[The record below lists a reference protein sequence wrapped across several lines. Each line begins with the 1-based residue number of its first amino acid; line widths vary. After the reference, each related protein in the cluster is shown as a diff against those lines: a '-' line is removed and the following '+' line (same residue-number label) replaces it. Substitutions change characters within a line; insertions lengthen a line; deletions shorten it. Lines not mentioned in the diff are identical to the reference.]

1 MEKSIMNL
9 SMVAGPVVGAVIGYF
24 TNSIA
29 VKMMF
34 RPLHPVKIGNITLPF
49 TPGLI
54 PKGKS
59 RLAKA
64 IGTTVGEQLLTKE
77 SLTESLLSDSMKE
90 KIADD
95 IKEFLQEQTQN
106 SDSLHEVMRNYTTME
121 KIEGKKKEIEGMIID
136 KIEVHLK
143 NADLGQV
150 VATEMLNQVNQ
161 YVQGTFLAMM
171 VNGEMLAPIAQKI
184 ADRVNEY
191 LENEGMDYI
200 ASALNMEADQLLNQS
215 ISVYGEKLYEE
226 KEVIANMAVS
236 IYEAFV
242 RSKMNSLIGQI
253 HISKI
258 VEDKINEMDVLEVE
272 ELVLSIMKKELNSVV
287 NLGAVIGFVIGI
299 INIFI

>member
-1 MEKSIMNL
+1 
-9 SMVAGPVVGAVIGYF
+9 
-24 TNSIA
+24 
-29 VKMMF
+29 MMF
-34 RPLHPVKIGNITLPF
+34 RPLHPVKIGDFTLPF

>member
-1 MEKSIMNL
+1 MNL

-34 RPLHPVKIGNITLPF
+34 RPLHPVKIGDFTLPF

>member
-1 MEKSIMNL
+1 MNL

-34 RPLHPVKIGNITLPF
+34 RPLHPVKIGNFTLPF

-90 KIADD
+90 KIAED

-121 KIEGKKKEIEGMIID
+121 KIEGKKREIEGMIID

>member
-34 RPLHPVKIGNITLPF
+34 RPLHPVKIGNFTLPF

-90 KIADD
+90 KIAED

-121 KIEGKKKEIEGMIID
+121 KIEGKKREIEGMIID